1 MKKYLHD
8 VENNL
13 ERVLNDR
20 RLATTG
26 GQQPLRKHLQSI
38 DVVEKTSIY
47 GYHHVV
53 PFIRIS
59 LYNPLDVSKVADI
72 LEKGAATGGLSMQP
86 YESSIPYLLQFT
98 LSWNITPMGFLYIH
112 EEKSRWRAG
121 IPPSSSSSTSSA
133 HEEARKVVESLSTS
147 QLVTFGNRIA
157 NHDDQAQQYQ
167 DPLCPPPRVSTC
179 ELGATKPNPD

>member
-26 GQQPLRKHLQSI
+26 GQQPLRKQMKRIH
-38 DVVEKTSIY
+38 
-47 GYHHVV
+47 GYHVV

-112 EEKSRWRAG
+112 EEKCRWRAG